1 MEQFLNNPSSNE
13 LEEIRSHFSQ
23 SHTSSGLFEEFLLP
37 FSISYKLGIVEEMR
51 RFKRKMEKLGDSD
64 TLFDCKCEEE
74 ELFQRGALE
83 LCYLACKI

>member
-1 MEQFLNNPSSNE
+1 
-13 LEEIRSHFSQ
+13 
-23 SHTSSGLFEEFLLP
+23 
-37 FSISYKLGIVEEMR
+37 
-51 RFKRKMEKLGDSD
+51 MEKLGDSD